1 MCIAILNAGKRI
13 QKDKLSNCWKNNDD
27 GAGILYV
34 ADGALVSE
42 KFPNISRLDS
52 NKNFEGFYARYV
64 DINNKYGDLPMLLHF
79 RIATHGL
86 TPEYLHPFF
95 VSESV
100 GFVHNGIIAGLGTKD
115 KSDTSDFADL
125 LSNIIIPSAATL
137 DNPFIEESIYRFIED
152 TSKLI
157 FLDKDGEYRIFN
169 EEVGNWVGE
178 NWFSNLSHTNKPI
191 KYDYGYKLGN
201 KYNDPYGNIYDTDE
215 VDDWNAGF
223 GLSKTKGT
231 MYPYSTASNSKYGID
246 DYDYDA
252 PFIDTLYP
260 CEHCDRPVE
269 VNYESECVTCW
280 NYVPEAAGAVI
291 QKMDDLSNPKPSLK
305 PTNWLDAYDKLIN

>member
-13 QKDKLSNCWKNNDD
+13 QKDKLANCWNNNDD

-34 ADGALVSE
+34 ADGVLVSE
-42 KFPNISRLDS
+42 KFPNESLLDS
-52 NKNFEGFYARYV
+52 AKNFKRFYERYV

-100 GFVHNGIIAGLGTKD
+100 GFVHNGIIDGLGTRD
-115 KSDTSDFADL
+115 KSDTAEFAEL

-137 DNPFIEESIYRFIED
+137 DNPFIEESIYRFIEGS
-152 TSKLI
+152 SKLI
-157 FLDKDGEYRIFN
+157 FLDNSGDYRIFN

-178 NWFSNLSHTNKPI
+178 NWFSNVSHNSKPV
-191 KYDYGYKLGN
+191 KYDYGFKLGN
-201 KYNDPYGNIYDTDE
+201 KYNDPYGNIYDADE
-215 VDDWNAGF
+215 VDDWNSGF
-223 GLSKTKGT
+223 SKTGG
-231 MYPYSTASNSKYGID
+231 MYPYTDKRTYGID

-252 PFIDTLYP
+252 RFLDTTYP
-260 CEHCDRPVE
+260 CDVCGDDAAQ
-269 VNYESECVTCW
+269 VNYESECLTCL
-280 NYVPEAAGAVI
+280 NYIPEAAGAVI
-291 QKMDDLSNPKPSLK
+291 QKMEDLAKPKPSSK
-305 PTNWLDAYDKLIN
+305 TTKWLDAYDKLTN

>member
-34 ADGALVSE
+34 ADGALVAE
-42 KFPNISRLDS
+42 KFPNVSLPDS
-52 NKNFEGFYARYV
+52 DKNFEKFYDRYV
-64 DINNKYGDLPMLLHF
+64 DINNKHGDLPMLLHF

-100 GFVHNGIIAGLGTKD
+100 GFVHNGIIDGLGTKD
-115 KSDTSDFADL
+115 KSDTAEFAEL
-125 LSNIIIPSAATL
+125 LSNVIMPSAAAL

-152 TSKLI
+152 SSKLI
-157 FLDKDGEYRIFN
+157 FLDNTGEYRIFN
-169 EEVGNWVGE
+169 EHVGNWVGE

-191 KYDYGYKLGN
+191 KYDYGYKWGG
-201 KYNDPYGNIYDTDE
+201 KYNDPYGNIYDANE
-215 VDDWNAGF
+215 VDDWNSSF
-223 GLSKTKGT
+223 SKGT
-231 MYPYSTASNSKYGID
+231 MYPYTDKSTYGIE

-252 PFIDTLYP
+252 RFINDTYFCAECL
-260 CEHCDRPVE
+260 DDAAE
-269 VNYESECVTCW
+269 VNYESECLTCLS
-280 NYVPEAAGAVI
+280 YIPEAAGAVI
-291 QKMDDLSNPKPSLK
+291 QKMDDLSNPKPSYK
-305 PTNWLDAYDKLIN
+305 ASKWLDAYDKLTN

>member
-13 QKDKLSNCWKNNDD
+13 QKDKLSNCWDNNDD

-34 ADGALVSE
+34 ADGVLVSE
-42 KFPNISRLDS
+42 KFPNELPIDS
-52 NKNFEGFYARYV
+52 KKNFEEFYARYV

-100 GFVHNGIIAGLGTKD
+100 GFVHNGIIDGLGTKD

-125 LSNIIIPSAATL
+125 LSNIIIPSVATL

-152 TSKLI
+152 SSKLI
-157 FLDKDGEYRIFN
+157 FLDNTGEYRIFN
-169 EEVGNWVGE
+169 ETIGQWVGE
-178 NWFSNLSHTNKPI
+178 NWFSNTSHTNKPI

-201 KYNDPYGNIYDTDE
+201 KYNDPYGSIYDADE
-215 VDDWNAGF
+215 VDDWNKGF
-223 GLSKTKGT
+223 SKTKGT
-231 MYPYSTASNSKYGID
+231 MYPYSNSNNYDKYGIE

-252 PFIDTLYP
+252 RFINDTYFCAECL
-260 CEHCDRPVE
+260 DDTAE
-269 VNYESECVTCW
+269 VNYESECLTCW
-280 NYVPEAAGAVI
+280 SYIPEAASAVI
-291 QKMDDLSNPKPSLK
+291 QKMDDLSNPKPLNK
-305 PTNWLDAYDKLIN
+305 ATNWLDAYDKLTN

>member
-42 KFPNISRLDS
+42 KFPNISLPDS
-52 NKNFEGFYARYV
+52 NKNFEAFYARYV

-152 TSKLI
+152 SSKLI

-201 KYNDPYGNIYDTDE
+201 KYNDPYGSIYDADE
-215 VDDWNAGF
+215 VDDWNSGF
-223 GLSKTKGT
+223 SKGT
-231 MYPYSTASNSKYGID
+231 MYPYSNNNKYGIE

-252 PFIDTLYP
+252 KFINDTYFCAECL
-260 CEHCDRPVE
+260 DDAAE
-269 VNYESECVTCW
+269 VNYESECLTCW
-280 NYVPEAAGAVI
+280 GYIPEAAGAVI

-305 PTNWLDAYDKLIN
+305 PTNWLDAYDKLTN